1 MKKSIDQIIED
12 EKQLSEIRN
21 AIYGVLQT
29 PTIIN
34 NSNEIPVYFGTCPE
48 KQTNDP
54 QVGIMKNITIKDHRI
69 LGELEIDDSDEGRV
83 IKELINQGVTVRIE
97 PISSEGKTDV

>member
-21 AIYGVLQT
+21 KVFGTMQT

-34 NSNEIPVYFGTCPE
+34 NSNEIPVYFGTVPG
-48 KQTNDP
+48 KQKGDP
-54 QVGIMKNITIKDHRI
+54 QVGTMKNITIKDHRI

-83 IKELINQGVTVRIE
+83 IKELINQGATVRIE
-97 PISSEGKTDV
+97 PIYLEDKNND

>member
-12 EKQLSEIRN
+12 EKQLSEIHN

-34 NSNEIPVYFGTCPE
+34 NSNELPVYSE
-48 KQTNDP
+48 
-54 QVGIMKNITIKDHRI
+54 
-69 LGELEIDDSDEGRV
+69 
-83 IKELINQGVTVRIE
+83 TVK
-97 PISSEGKTDV
+97 S